1 MDSLAQ
7 AAITFSHMHRLV
19 ARFFAFSLLAL
30 AALAAPAARAAEA
43 EFLRIWPQWQD
54 SDAFER
60 IGEFFGRGERHSAR
74 IVMRTQLNE
83 RSGYYF
89 LVRVKSEVPL
99 AGGKFVLQMIRS
111 DAPDTKEYPFE
122 LVDGGAGEVVYQL
135 GLTGR
140 DWPAGREAQ
149 PVAWKLT
156 LHAADGRVLAEQK
169 SFLWEQ
175 PAK

>member
-1 MDSLAQ
+1 
-7 AAITFSHMHRLV
+7 MHRFAL
-19 ARFFAFSLLAL
+19 RFFASALFAL
-30 AALAAPAARAAEA
+30 AALVAGPASAQAAEA

-54 SDAFER
+54 ADAFER
-60 IGEFFGRGERHSAR
+60 IGEFFGQGERHSAR
-74 IVMRTQLNE
+74 IVMRTQLDE
-83 RSGYYF
+83 RAGYYF
-89 LVRVKSEVPL
+89 LVRVKSSTAL
-99 AGGKFVLQMIRS
+99 AGGKFVLHMIRS
-111 DAPDTKEYPFE
+111 DAPETKEYPFD
-122 LVDGGAGEVVYQL
+122 LVDGGTGETVYQL

-156 LHAADGRVLAEQK
+156 LLAADGRVLAEQK